1 MCFLCCRLSGSF
13 GFTRPFGKK
22 AILCQ
27 EPTNQQCS
35 TISYVIFFFLHG
47 STTLYRVLPFSTNF
61 SFHPLLSCV
70 RVFQFGTLSFCIS
83 FRISSI
89 QRAFRSSYRPAW
101 NGIPGAYC
109 FYHSRTLPPFNVTEP
124 AQSLCSD
131 EIYYILM
138 FYYFIQLLISF
149 YSPYAFFVDWAKYL
163 S

>member
-70 RVFQFGTLSFCIS
+70 RVFQFGTLLQSGRDVPSQCHFIP
-83 FRISSI
+83 FSSLWSSSVSPSDFSWLRLFSKLFFPGLGGWP
-89 QRAFRSSYRPAW
+89 RAQPPTWRPRDSSVRVT
-101 NGIPGAYC
+101 IP
-109 FYHSRTLPPFNVTEP
+109 
-124 AQSLCSD
+124 
-131 EIYYILM
+131 
-138 FYYFIQLLISF
+138 
-149 YSPYAFFVDWAKYL
+149 
-163 S
+163 